1 MPGAG
6 VQFVS
11 SAAAPDGLPF
21 SGNRKVGMMN
31 LLIRFKGAEGVDWLR
46 VTLGLALALAVCL
59 TPVATT
65 VVVAQEE
72 PADSKEEKTEEKEKE
87 KTPAIQHK
95 VTVTATRT
103 QEDTFNVPQ
112 PVAVVTRE
120 EIAERNP
127 NTSTDLLRELPGV
140 DVNGVGTNQPRPFIR
155 GQRGQRVL
163 LLEDGIRMNNPRR
176 ELDFGELAAIVDVS
190 STEQVE
196 VVRGPASVLYG
207 SDAIGG
213 VVNTIGMRPASDQVV
228 TGSFGLRYS
237 TADEQQ
243 KAMVNLNGTVGMVN
257 YLFSGVYRS
266 SSDYDAPAGSFGEI
280 DLEEKATVFDTGVD
294 DDTLIGRVGFNVA
307 DGQEIFFRIERYRA
321 DTTGF
326 GYVDPATYE
335 SPDDLEARV
344 RLIYPFQDVDKLS
357 VGYSASNRDWAWAN
371 SVQAT
376 LYWRN
381 NERQF
386 DQDIFIPFGSL
397 NFGLQVDAT
406 NFTDV
411 ESLGVRF
418 EANKVFGSRHVMTY
432 GLDWYE
438 DDIEGTNT
446 TITTLFGPPDVDE
459 TPTVPN
465 STYGSWGLFAQDQW
479 QISRSVNLIFGARHQ
494 ETTAETRE
502 TPNMDPERAGE
513 KSDDKATVG
522 AVNLLWSLDDNLKV
536 VGSVGTAFR
545 SPNTVERFF
554 AGFTPDGSA
563 IQIQNLD
570 LKPEKSLNYDL
581 GFKYRRRNI
590 NLELTYF
597 RNEVKDGIRIG
608 VVEDNDFPFPDV
620 VQYENVDELVYA
632 GAELGFNWAF
642 WRGFSTT
649 FNYTYLTA
657 ENQVTNRYTNES
669 YPQKLN
675 FMLRYDALD
684 SRWWVEY
691 HYRRNGVQDNIQ
703 WEDPDDIPAVGAVF
717 PDFNVVALRGGVT
730 IFRNASMSHQI
741 GLAIENL
748 TDKLYTETSNASFFR
763 PDPGRNIIA
772 SYRLDF

>member
-1 MPGAG
+1 MDPL
-6 VQFVS
+6 
-11 SAAAPDGLPF
+11 D
-21 SGNRKVGMMN
+21 
-31 LLIRFKGAEGVDWLR
+31 RFKGGDGVGWLR
-46 VTLGLALALAVCL
+46 VALGLALAFAVCL
-59 TPVATT
+59 APAATT

-72 PADSKEEKTEEKEKE
+72 PADTKPTEDEQAEKKDK
-87 KTPAIQHK
+87 KPVIQHK

-213 VVNTIGMRPASDQVV
+213 VINTIGMRPATDQVV
-228 TGSFGLRYS
+228 AGSFALRYS
-237 TADEQQ
+237 TADSQQ

-257 YLFSGVYRS
+257 YLFNGVYRS
-266 SSDYDAPAGSFGEI
+266 SSEYDAPAGSFGDI
-280 DLEEKATVFDTGVD
+280 NLEEKATVFDTGVD
-294 DDTLIGRVGFNVA
+294 DDTLIGRVGFRVA
-307 DGQEIFFRIERYRA
+307 EDQEIFFRIERYRA
-321 DTTGF
+321 GTTGF

-344 RLIYPFQDVDKLS
+344 RLTYPFQDVDKLS
-357 VGYSASNRDWAWAN
+357 LGYSATNKDWAWAN

-376 LYWRN
+376 LYWRD

-418 EANKVFGSRHVMTY
+418 EANKVFGSSHVMTY

-438 DDIEGTNT
+438 DDIEGTNL

-465 STYGSWGLFAQDQW
+465 STYASWGVFAQDQW

-494 ETTAETRE
+494 ETSAETRL
-502 TPNMDPERAGE
+502 TPNMPEERAGE
-513 KSDDKATVG
+513 QSDDKATVG
-522 AVNLLWSLDDNLKV
+522 AVNVLWSLDDNLNV

-597 RNEVKDGIRIG
+597 RNQVDDGIRIG
-608 VVEDNDFPFPDV
+608 VVEDNEFPFPDV
-620 VQYENVDELVYA
+620 VQYENVDELTYA

-642 WRGFSTT
+642 WRGFSTS

-669 YPQKLN
+669 YPQKMN
-675 FMLRYDALD
+675 FLLRYDARD

-730 IFRNASMSHQI
+730 VFRNESMSHRL
-741 GLAIENL
+741 GLSIENL